1 MMTFEEITKLAET
14 KINSTDKKSHQ
25 RLLHGV
31 AKLMNALQQ
40 KEVDASQLSEE
51 MRELKEALNDKT
63 NIGQLRSNYNSI
75 LKKVRESYGYI
86 TPGYYQIQWMA
97 IGMTAFGLPFGVV
110 FGMTLGNF
118 AFIGVGIPIGMSIGI
133 ALGAGKDK
141 KAKDEGKML
150 SL

>member
-1 MMTFEEITKLAET
+1 MMTFQEIAEQAKA
-14 KINSTDKKSHQ
+14 KINTNDKKSYQ

-31 AKLMNALQQ
+31 VKLMNALQQ

-51 MRELKEALNDKT
+51 LRCLNEALNEKSNT
-63 NIGQLRSNYNSI
+63 GQIRNNYNRI
-75 LKKVRESYGYI
+75 LKKVRETYSYV
-86 TPGYYQIQWMA
+86 TPSYYQTQWMA
-97 IGMTAFGLPFGVV
+97 IGMAAFGLPFGVV

-133 ALGAGKDK
+133 ALGAAKDK

-150 SL
+150 IL